1 MTQLDSLV
9 SAFANLMW
17 GPFLLFLLV
26 GGGLYFTFYCRFTP
40 FRYFQHGL
48 DILLG
53 KFDREDDPGDI
64 NHFQALSSALAGT
77 VGMGNISG
85 VAVAIHT
92 GGPGALFWMWVSAMV
107 GMSTKFFT
115 CTLSILF
122 RGEDD
127 QGQLQGGPMYVIQE
141 GLGKKFKPLAI
152 LFSSAGIIGC
162 LPMFQANQLT
172 QFARESIL
180 IPSGLFPSNINTGNL
195 VIGILIAILVS
206 MVILGGIKRIGLIA
220 GKLVPFMVSLYL
232 LAGLTIVIKNITEL
246 TSVVTLIFHD
256 AFTGQAV
263 MGGVVGEV
271 IRQGIR
277 RAVFSNEAGLGTEAL
292 AHGAAKT
299 TEPIR
304 EGLVA
309 MLGPFIDTILVC
321 SITAIVI
328 IVSGAWTTDLNG
340 VSMTAQAFSTELGVA
355 GTIVLSIC
363 VITFSIT
370 TMFGQSYYGAKCTG
384 FLFGAKSKMYYNYF
398 YISSTIIG
406 ATVSISFVIN
416 LIDGMYAV
424 MAIPTMTSAIM
435 LSPKVMTEARRY
447 FSDLNPSA
455 EK

>member
-1 MTQLDSLV
+1 MTQLDRLV

-17 GPFLLFLLV
+17 GPFLLILLV
-26 GGGLYFTFYCRFTP
+26 GGGLYFTVYCRFTP
-40 FRYFQHGL
+40 FRYFRHGL

-53 KFDREDDPGDI
+53 KFDREEDPGDI

-115 CTLSILF
+115 CTLAILF
-122 RGEDD
+122 RGQDD
-127 QGQLQGGPMYVIQE
+127 QGHLQGGPMYVIRE
-141 GLGKKFKPLAI
+141 GLGKRFKPLAI
-152 LFSSAGIIGC
+152 L
-162 LPMFQANQLT
+162 
-172 QFARESIL
+172 
-180 IPSGLFPSNINTGNL
+180 
-195 VIGILIAILVS
+195 VIGLLIAILVS

-246 TSVVTLIFHD
+246 SSVVELIFHD

-263 MGGVVGEV
+263 VGGVVGEV

-299 TEPIR
+299 TEPVR

-321 SITAIVI
+321 SITAFVI
-328 IVSGAWTTDLNG
+328 LVSGAWTSDLNG
-340 VSMTAQAFSTELGVA
+340 VSMTAQAFSTELGLT
-355 GTIVLSIC
+355 GTVVLSIC
-363 VITFSIT
+363 VITFSVT

-384 FLFGAKSKMYYNYF
+384 FLFGTKSKTYYNYF

-424 MAIPTMTSAIM
+424 MAIPTMTSAIL

-447 FSDLNPSA
+447 FTALDRPA